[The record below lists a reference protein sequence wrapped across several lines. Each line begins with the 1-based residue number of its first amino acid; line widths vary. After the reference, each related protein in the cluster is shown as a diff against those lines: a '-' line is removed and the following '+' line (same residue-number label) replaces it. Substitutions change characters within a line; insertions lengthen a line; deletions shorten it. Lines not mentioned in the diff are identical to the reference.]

1 MFNANKVH
9 VVNCTL
15 AIPMIYSHQFV
26 WVGVGAGRG
35 VINKDELIHDAGFS
49 LYIFFKWESMR
60 VTKRHQVTLKIMIA
74 RLSLLCQTEIES
86 DYNVFILFYI
96 IENFLPY
103 LIPWK
108 NNNDDDKNNN
118 NTSSSSNNNKRI
130 VNYCT

>member
-1 MFNANKVH
+1 
-9 VVNCTL
+9 
-15 AIPMIYSHQFV
+15 
-26 WVGVGAGRG
+26 
-35 VINKDELIHDAGFS
+35 
-49 LYIFFKWESMR
+49 
-60 VTKRHQVTLKIMIA
+60 MIA

-108 NNNDDDKNNN
+108 NKDNDNNNNNDDNNSNNN
-118 NTSSSSNNNKRI
+118 NNNNKRI